1 MMLIYYEARVL
12 KCLLRVTLLSLLFS
26 STFANA
32 GAYSNWAVPTN
43 VELVGGGVLIH
54 GQFGDPNN
62 CGKANFIYVSHSDI
76 RFDSV
81 FSMALA
87 ALMGQ
92 KELRLYSSSCVGV
105 GFHWPGN
112 VINQNTNGQ
121 AVYIR

>member
-1 MMLIYYEARVL
+1 L
-12 KCLLRVTLLSLLFS
+12 KYLRWTLSLCFLVNS
-26 STFANA
+26 ALANA
-32 GAYSNWAVPTN
+32 GAYSNWAVPTS

-62 CGKANFIYVSHSDI
+62 CGKANFIHVSRTDE
-76 RFDSV
+76 RYDSV
-81 FSMALA
+81 LSLALA

-92 KELRLYSSSCVGV
+92 KKLRLYSSSCVGV
-105 GFHWPGN
+105 GFHWAGN